1 MIRLFVIATTIFTLS
16 GCASM
21 DKEECLVAD
30 WQAIG
35 YEDGAKGYALSH
47 LGKHRKACSEYGITP
62 DMERYEQG
70 RLTGLQEY
78 CIPSNG
84 YALGKSGKKLNRACK
99 APLASEFEQAWSDGI
114 EVYNAKSK
122 LRNSERMLKRQ
133 QKKLDELNSRIE
145 DAEIEIVS
153 DGISSKQRKA
163 LLAEIKDLNAELEET
178 EHELSALEDQV
189 LDDRDDLERVEARY
203 NY

>member
-1 MIRLFVIATTIFTLS
+1 
-16 GCASM
+16 M
-21 DKEECLVAD
+21 DKDECLVAD

-35 YEDGAKGYALSH
+35 YEDGAKGYPLSH

-70 RLTGLQEY
+70 RLAGLQEY

-84 YALGKSGKKLNRACK
+84 YALGKSGKKLNRVCK
-99 APLASEFEQAWSDGI
+99 APLAKDFEQAWSDGA
-114 EVYNAKSK
+114 EVHNAKSQ
-122 LRNSERMLKRQ
+122 LQNSERMLKRQ
-133 QKKLDELNSRIE
+133 QKKLDALNSQIE
-145 DAEIEIVS
+145 DAEAELVS

-163 LLAEIKDLNAELEET
+163 ILAEIKDLNAELEET
-178 EHELSALEDQV
+178 EHELSALENQV
-189 LDDRDDLERVEARY
+189 LEDHDNLERVEARY